1 MASNTVKKTKVPTES
16 SEVKKL
22 KSFLTDIREIA
33 KLGKDT
39 EGAVEDQFLI
49 TYIQAK
55 ILRFISE
62 NTDINVEM
70 LKDMF
75 EESNG
80 WGFVFEEPDES
91 DADCPKCGRRG
102 YEED

>member
-1 MASNTVKKTKVPTES
+1 MVSNTVKKTKASTES

-22 KSFLTDIREIA
+22 KSFLVDIREIA
-33 KLGKDT
+33 RLGEDVK
-39 EGAVEDQFLI
+39 GALEDQFLI
-49 TYIQAK
+49 TYIHAK

-62 NTDINVEM
+62 STDINVEM

-80 WGFVFEEPDES
+80 WRFVFEEADES
-91 DADCPKCGRRG
+91 DADCLQCGRRD